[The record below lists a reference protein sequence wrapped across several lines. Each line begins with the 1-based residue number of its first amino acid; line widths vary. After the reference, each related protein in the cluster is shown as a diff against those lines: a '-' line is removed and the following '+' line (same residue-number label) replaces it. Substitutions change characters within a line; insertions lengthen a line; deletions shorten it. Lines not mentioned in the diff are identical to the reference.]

1 MMERLRSIVKDA
13 VELNLRSASTLLTL
27 SRDYVKALDG
37 IIRTSGTQ
45 PESAASTPE
54 QPAAEPAPTS
64 VASEA
69 RRPPLLLAGEPGEQV
84 VGAFVI
90 NNPSAD
96 NINFTFAVQGQLA
109 PQDVK
114 LVPPSVSLKAGE
126 EAVVRV
132 KVKLTPAFE
141 PNRDY
146 VGMVIIP
153 GMARQVV
160 DIVVRCLPPPPA
172 RAKAARSKTAN

>member
-1 MMERLRSIVKDA
+1 MERLRSIVKDA
-13 VELNLRSASTLLTL
+13 VELNLRSVSTLLTL
-27 SRDYVKALDG
+27 SKDYVKALDG

-45 PESAASTPE
+45 PENAASTPE
-54 QPAAEPAPTS
+54 QPAEPAAAS
-64 VASEA
+64 VAPET

-84 VGAFVI
+84 AGAFVI

-96 NINFTFAVQGQLA
+96 NLNFTFAVQGQLA

-146 VGMVIIP
+146 LGMVIIP

-160 DIVVRCLPPPPA
+160 DIVVRCLPATPT